1 MAMFYLERKNRGFTL
16 IEILVVLVLMS
27 LILGISAA
35 LLTNTLSG
43 AKHKAAAREMVATL
57 KYAKHLA
64 AAKNEKQIIGF
75 DLDAGNYWIKGR
87 RVSRI
92 PEKTKIAI
100 YESDINAEPVTAGQ
114 YSLVCEATGVGQWS
128 RIKLFRDDR
137 VITIKADPIS
147 TALIVDE
154 EEDRHE

>member
-1 MAMFYLERKNRGFTL
+1 MFYFERQNRGFTL

-35 LLTNTLSG
+35 MLTNALSG
-43 AKHKAAAREMVATL
+43 AKHKAAAREIVATL

-64 AAKNEKQIIGF
+64 AAKNEKQIVQF
-75 DLDAGNYWIKGR
+75 DLDDGNYGIKGR

-100 YESDINAEPVTAGQ
+100 YESDLNAEPLTAGK
-114 YSLVCEATGVGQWS
+114 YNLACEATGVGQWS
-128 RIKLFRDDR
+128 RIGLFRDNQ
-137 VITIKADPIS
+137 VIIIKSDPVM
-147 TALIVDE
+147 TALIVDT
-154 EEDRHE
+154 EDDHHE

>member
-1 MAMFYLERKNRGFTL
+1 MAVFYSERENRGFTL
-16 IEILVVLVLMS
+16 IEILVVMALMA

-64 AAKNEKQIIGF
+64 AAKNERQIIRF
-75 DLDAGNYWIKGR
+75 DLDAGSYGISGR
-87 RVSRI
+87 RVSRL

-114 YSLVCEATGVGQWS
+114 YSLVCEATGAGQWS

-137 VITIKADPIS
+137 VIMIKSDPIS
-147 TALIVDE
+147 TALIADE
-154 EEDRHE
+154 EDDRHE